1 MDRTFATRTALV
13 DRELSRYSIDICAL
27 SETRFPDEGSLDEC
41 EYTFYWIGKG
51 GDEKRESGVGFAIKK
66 SLTRN
71 LPAPM
76 GISDRL
82 MTLRLPLAG

>member
-13 DRELSRYSIDICAL
+13 DRELSRYGIDISAL

-51 GDEKRESGVGFAIKK
+51 GDEKRESGVGFANKK
-66 SLTRN
+66 SLARN
-71 LPAPM
+71 LPAPWALV
-76 GISDRL
+76 IDL
-82 MTLRLPLAG
+82 